1 MFLLS
6 VFTVPARG
14 AEIEELEELERVA
27 ESYLDG
33 YLTWSE
39 VYGGDFSENVS
50 KLLSIAGERSGT
62 AVREAF
68 RSGLLLFATALLGG
82 LAETLRPAGGAGVD
96 PVRFATTVCVTALA
110 VGDVNTLMGLG
121 QETLAQMNTFSLTLL
136 PVMTVATSA
145 AGAPATAVAR
155 QGAALLFFKLLLT
168 LTERVILPLILAYI
182 AMLSAYAALGN
193 EGLKRVAGILKWTA
207 NGLLTLLLSGFVFYL
222 TVTGAVAGNADAL
235 TQKAAKTALSGM
247 VPVVGGILSDA
258 AETVVAGAGIVKGSL
273 GVVGLLVV
281 LCICLMP
288 FLRLGLHYIV
298 YKITAALVSLV
309 AVGHAASLVDT
320 LSSSFALMM
329 GAVAGGGLILY
340 ISIITSLQVLP
351 T

>member
-1 MFLLS
+1 M
-6 VFTVPARG
+6 
-14 AEIEELEELERVA
+14 
-27 ESYLDG
+27 
-33 YLTWSE
+33 
-39 VYGGDFSENVS
+39 
-50 KLLSIAGERSGT
+50 
-62 AVREAF
+62 
-68 RSGLLLFATALLGG
+68 
-82 LAETLRPAGGAGVD
+82 
-96 PVRFATTVCVTALA
+96 
-110 VGDVNTLMGLG
+110 
-121 QETLAQMNTFSLTLL
+121 
-136 PVMTVATSA
+136 
-145 AGAPATAVAR
+145 
-155 QGAALLFFKLLLT
+155 
-168 LTERVILPLILAYI
+168 TERVILPLILAYT

-329 GAVAGGGLILY
+329 GTVAGGGLILY